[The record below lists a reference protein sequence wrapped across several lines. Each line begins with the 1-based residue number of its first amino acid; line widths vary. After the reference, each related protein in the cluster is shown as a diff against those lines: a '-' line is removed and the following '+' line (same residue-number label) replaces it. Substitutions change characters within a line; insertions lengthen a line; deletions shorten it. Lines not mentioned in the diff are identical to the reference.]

1 MRHPL
6 HWLLLLALASLPVA
20 AGGCFVA
27 ALAVGAAA
35 TFGVVMYVENEA
47 YRDFHAE
54 LDPAWNATLAA
65 MRKLGYPVQEGM
77 PHGITEGAVKVN
89 DAEVRVTRESG
100 GYTRIHVRIG
110 TFETEDHR
118 RRATLLLEEIA
129 KTIE

>member
-1 MRHPL
+1 MNHTHRCF
-6 HWLLLLALASLPVA
+6 LALALATLPVA
-20 AGGCFVA
+20 ASCCL

-47 YRDFHAE
+47 YRDFHAD

-77 PHGITEGAVKVN
+77 PHAITEGAVKIN

-100 GYTRIHVRIG
+100 GFTRVHVRIG
-110 TFETEDHR
+110 TFETEENR